1 MRSERRAGR
10 RRSSIVHR
18 GPRTLTAVSLLLGSW
33 GVWGCAAVAPHA
45 ETRPPGT
52 AVHPTATPTTST
64 GRAEVGLASW
74 YGEFHQGQSTAS
86 GETFD
91 MRRLTAAHRT
101 LPLGTRLRVTNLEN
115 GRVVHVRV
123 NDRGP
128 YEPGR
133 VIDVSRGAARVLG
146 IVEQGVVP
154 VRLEVEDGDRVVT
167 ARATSADHAASR

>member
-33 GVWGCAAVAPHA
+33 GVWGCAA
-45 ETRPPGT
+45 
-52 AVHPTATPTTST
+52 AVHPTATTTAST

-86 GETFD
+86 GEIFD

-128 YEPGR
+128 YVSGR
-133 VIDVSRGAARVLG
+133 VIDVSREAARALG

-154 VRLEVEDGDRVVT
+154 VRLEVEDANRVVT
-167 ARATSADHAASR
+167 ARATSADHAGSR

>member
-52 AVHPTATPTTST
+52 TTTTST

-101 LPLGTRLRVTNLEN
+101 LLLGIRLRVTNLEN

-128 YEPGR
+128 YVPGR
-133 VIDVSRGAARVLG
+133 VIDVSRGAARALG

-167 ARATSADHAASR
+167 ARAMSADHAASR